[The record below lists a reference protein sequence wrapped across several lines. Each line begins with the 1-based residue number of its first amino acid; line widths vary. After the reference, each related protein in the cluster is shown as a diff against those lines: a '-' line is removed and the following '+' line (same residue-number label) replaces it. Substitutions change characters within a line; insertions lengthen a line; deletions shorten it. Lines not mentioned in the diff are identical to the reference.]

1 MYWLLFPIIGIIIP
15 CIFSGLCIDSDKK
28 IDWKLFTGYI
38 IVLLINLFVL
48 FWGIYESQQ
57 KAIRDFEAGKYRKE
71 ITYKMVQ
78 KDSLMVPI
86 DSIITYKP
94 IKDEEI

>member
-28 IDWKLFTGYI
+28 IDWELFTGYI

-57 KAIRDFEAGKYRKE
+57 KAIRDFETGKYRKE
-71 ITYKMVQ
+71 ITYKARQ
-78 KDSLMVPI
+78 IEDHPIIYDSTVV
-86 DSIITYKP
+86 YKL
-94 IKDEEI
+94 K